1 MGREG
6 VSVAE
11 FPAKYS
17 TGQCPNGD
25 AILEGQMVT
34 YIDQELWHVECV
46 AQSGAVRE
54 NSAEQ
59 PGKWDGSTEESMGY

>member
-1 MGREG
+1 M
-6 VSVAE
+6 SE

-34 YIDQELWHVECV
+34 YVDQELWHVECV
-46 AQSGAVRE
+46 AASGT
-54 NSAEQ
+54 SAEGGQ
-59 PGKWDGSTEESMGY
+59 EAPGRWDGTTEESMGY

>member
-1 MGREG
+1 MAREG

-25 AILEGQMVT
+25 PILEGQMVV
-34 YIDQELWHVECV
+34 YIDQELWHTECV
-46 AQSGAVRE
+46 DKSGT
-54 NSAEQ
+54 SSPGGAEQ
-59 PGKWDGSTEESMGY
+59 PGKWDGTTQENMGY